1 MAKIYMS
8 DLAVELMALHGLTKR
23 EAQQFLSDFVE
34 IIQEGV
40 ARDRMVK
47 IRGLGTFKVIG
58 VEARES
64 VNVNTGERVTIDG
77 HSKLTFSPDASL
89 KELVNK
95 PFSQFDTVVLNDGVT
110 FDDLAEA
117 DAIDE
122 PSVEEPSVDIEEPSV
137 DIEEPS
143 VDIEEPSV
151 EEFSAEEDVQ
161 AEESPE
167 PEAVQ
172 AEEPVIEEPAEPE
185 VVQLEEPVIEEP
197 AEPEAVQPEEPLI
210 EEPTEP
216 EAVQPEEPVAEETP
230 APQVAPL
237 KSTVPTEK
245 IVAEHVAQ
253 EEIEEDDD
261 EPAPRRSRWWLWL
274 LLALAACGLCFY
286 AGYRL
291 GMKQQPSVVWAEEV
305 EKEPTVAQRDSSQTA
320 KSDTT
325 AKAAAVDSV
334 KAAPADTSVV
344 STPVATATAGTP
356 TSTVSTPAAT
366 TAADGEEDYKKYE
379 AMDQRVRTGA
389 YNIIGTAEVIKAK
402 KGDNTRSIARRTIG
416 QGMECYIEVYNGLT
430 GETVLS
436 EGQQVKIPKLRV
448 KKAAR
453 SKFRKK

>member
-122 PSVEEPSVDIEEPSV
+122 PSVEEPSVEEPSV
-137 DIEEPS
+137 DEVSVEEPS
-143 VDIEEPSV
+143 VDVVEPSV
-151 EEFSAEEDVQ
+151 EEEVQ
-161 AEESPE
+161 P
-167 PEAVQ
+167 
-172 AEEPVIEEPAEPE
+172 EEPS
-185 VVQLEEPVIEEP
+185 
-197 AEPEAVQPEEPLI
+197 EPEAVQPEEPSV
-210 EEPTEP
+210 EASPEPQVAFLKS
-216 EAVQPEEPVAEETP
+216 AVQAEEIVSEPVAPETADTDVTP
-230 APQVAPL
+230 EAADTDADGPVAP
-237 KSTVPTEK
+237 
-245 IVAEHVAQ
+245 VAADTD
-253 EEIEEDDD
+253 ID
-261 EPAPRRSRWWLWL
+261 EPTPRHSRWWLWL

-305 EKEPTVAQRDSSQTA
+305 EKEPTVAQSDSSQTA

-325 AKAAAVDSV
+325 AKAAVNDSV
-334 KAAPADTSVV
+334 KAALADTSVV

>member
-122 PSVEEPSVDIEEPSV
+122 PSVEEPSV
-137 DIEEPS
+137 
-143 VDIEEPSV
+143 EEPSV
-151 EEFSAEEDVQ
+151 EEVSV
-161 AEESPE
+161 
-167 PEAVQ
+167 
-172 AEEPVIEEPAEPE
+172 EEPSVEEVSVEEPSVEEASVG
-185 VVQLEEPVIEEP
+185 VVSVEEPLVDVVEPSVEEEVQPEEP
-197 AEPEAVQPEEPLI
+197 SEPEAVQPEEPAV
-210 EEPTEP
+210 EESP
-216 EAVQPEEPVAEETP
+216 E
-230 APQVAPL
+230 PQVALL
-237 KSTVPTEK
+237 KSGVQTKK
-245 IVAEHVAQ
+245 IVSEPIAPEAADTDADGPVAPVAADTDADGPVAPVAADTD
-253 EEIEEDDD
+253 ID
-261 EPAPRRSRWWLWL
+261 EPTPRHSRWWLWL

-291 GMKQQPSVVWAEEV
+291 GMKQQPSVVWAEEM
-305 EKEPTVAQRDSSQTA
+305 EKEPTVAQPDSSLTA

-325 AKAAAVDSV
+325 AKAAVNDSV

-344 STPVATATAGTP
+344 STPVATA
-356 TSTVSTPAAT
+356 TVSTPAAT